1 MHVPTSS
8 APPSGN
14 LEDFNSA
21 SGSLLERA
29 LFNNRALVLLLCIA
43 ATLLLGW
50 QATRLTLNASFEKMI
65 PREHP
70 FIVNYLEHRDE
81 LKGLGN
87 AVRIA
92 VANP

>member
-1 MHVPTSS
+1 MHVPISPAPSS
-8 APPSGN
+8 GDLDQFDST
-14 LEDFNSA
+14 

-29 LFNNRALVLLLCIA
+29 LFNHRTLVLLLCLA

-70 FIVNYLEHRDE
+70 FIVNYLEHRQE
-81 LKGLGN
+81 LAGLG
-87 AVRIA
+87 
-92 VANP
+92 

>member
-65 PREHP
+65 PLQHP
-70 FIVNYLEHRDE
+70 FIEQMMEHRND
-81 LKGLGN
+81 
-87 AVRIA
+87 
-92 VANP
+92 